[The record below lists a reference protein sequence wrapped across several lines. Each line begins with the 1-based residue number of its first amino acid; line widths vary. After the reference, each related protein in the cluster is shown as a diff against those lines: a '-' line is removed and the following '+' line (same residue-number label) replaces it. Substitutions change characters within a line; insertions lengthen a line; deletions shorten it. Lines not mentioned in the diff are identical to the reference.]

1 MDLIGKGYVIK
12 YCRALLRKK
21 NEDFLYRNYVT
32 DALMALVNSGS
43 KYQIDKRYTEI
54 LKESMQRTKEKTA
67 EEIVADVM
75 ERAGLTINMEAK

>member
-1 MDLIGKGYVIK
+1 M
-12 YCRALLRKK
+12 
-21 NEDFLYRNYVT
+21 T

-54 LKESMQRTKEKTA
+54 LKESMRPTKEKTA

-75 ERAGLTINMEAK
+75 ERAGLTLKMEAK

>member
-12 YCRALLRKK
+12 YCRALLRKR
-21 NEDFLYRNYVT
+21 NEDFLYRNYVS

-54 LKESMQRTKEKTA
+54 LKESMRPTKEKTA
-67 EEIVADVM
+67 EEIVADVI
-75 ERAGLTINMEAK
+75 ERAGLTLKMEAK